1 MIIEEIVQS
10 VLACCTTVHFVL
22 ACVMSIYARHKIQYL
37 CLAWVNGL
45 FFAMFL
51 MTAFFSARIAVGQP
65 GVLHPM
71 MLVSLVVACFLQSIY
86 PLSIPMPAYLQWGRM
101 WRYAAP
107 AIILIVIYIPIFL
120 FVDELLIVPSVG
132 DLFSNFFRTDLIL
145 RFAAFGLCVYYI
157 INIFRLPHSLA
168 KSADVPRYLF
178 GYCTALGLIVIY
190 YMFVSVYY
198 DPIRLMVYVVLFS
211 VANMYLTFR
220 VLETMAVNLPKP
232 VIEAVEAE
240 PTEEEVKKAER
251 EDFNEA
257 NVQRFQRIQY
267 WMKNHKEEWTDNT
280 FGRDRLCEAVGYNR
294 HLVLQSVRSQGF
306 NNVHDYINSYRIS
319 ELKYLVESGK
329 ATTVNECLAA
339 GFGTAKTVRSCF
351 QKMEDASLDDFLE
364 YNKIRRNSVERM
376 GCCQ

>member
-1 MIIEEIVQS
+1 MEVIVQL

-267 WMKNHKEEWTDNT
+267 WMQNHKEEWTDNT

>member
-1 MIIEEIVQS
+1 MEEIVQL

-168 KSADVPRYLF
+168 RSADVPRYLF

-267 WMKNHKEEWTDNT
+267 WMQNHKEEWTDNT

>member
-1 MIIEEIVQS
+1 MEQIVQLI
-10 VLACCTTVHFVL
+10 LACNTTVHFVL
-22 ACVMSIYARHKIQYL
+22 ACVMAVYARHKIQYL

-45 FFAMFL
+45 FFALFL
-51 MTAFFSARIAVGQP
+51 ITTFFSERIAIGQP

-101 WRYAAP
+101 WKYAIP
-107 AIILIVIYIPIFL
+107 AIVLIVVYIPILL
-120 FVDELLIVPSVG
+120 FVD
-132 DLFSNFFRTDLIL
+132 DLFIVASVEDLFANFYRVELIL
-145 RFAAFGLCVYYI
+145 RFAALGLCLYYI
-157 INIFRLPHSLA
+157 VNIFRLPHSLA

-178 GYCTALGLIVIY
+178 GYCTALGIIVLY
-190 YMFVSVYY
+190 YVFVSICY
-198 DPIRLMVYVVLFS
+198 DPMRMMVYVIMFS

-232 VIEAVEAE
+232 TIEVVEAE
-240 PTEEEVKKAER
+240 PTEEDIKRAER

-257 NVQRFQRIQY
+257 NAQRFQRIQF
-267 WMKNHKEEWTDNT
+267 WMQNHREEWTDNT

-306 NNVHDYINSYRIS
+306 NNVHDYISSYRIA
-319 ELKYLVESGK
+319 ELKRLILSGK

-351 QKMEDASLDDFLE
+351 QKMEDMSLDDFLE
-364 YNKIRRNSVERM
+364 SNKNS
-376 GCCQ
+376 

>member
-1 MIIEEIVQS
+1 
-10 VLACCTTVHFVL
+10 
-22 ACVMSIYARHKIQYL
+22 
-37 CLAWVNGL
+37 
-45 FFAMFL
+45 
-51 MTAFFSARIAVGQP
+51 
-65 GVLHPM
+65 
-71 MLVSLVVACFLQSIY
+71 
-86 PLSIPMPAYLQWGRM
+86 MPAYLQWGRM

-120 FVDELLIVPSVG
+120 FVDELVIVPSVG

-267 WMKNHKEEWTDNT
+267 WMQNHKEEWTDNT